1 VATAGLDACV
11 KIWNTENGELLKTL
25 EGPGEGLDVRLSL
38 SLSFLPTRPNVS
50 SFNPPSFQWLMWHQR
65 GNVLLAGSGDGTAW
79 MWLASS
85 GTVTAPPLRSLVLPL
100 AISSLVPTTWAVCG
114 GACACACAVVRR

>member
-38 SLSFLPTRPNVS
+38 SLSLSRSRSCRRARTFPHSTPFVPVVDVASAR
-50 SFNPPSFQWLMWHQR
+50 QR
-65 GNVLLAGSGDGTAW
+65 ALGR
-79 MWLASS
+79 
-85 GTVTAPPLRSLVLPL
+85 LR
-100 AISSLVPTTWAVCG
+100 
-114 GACACACAVVRR
+114 